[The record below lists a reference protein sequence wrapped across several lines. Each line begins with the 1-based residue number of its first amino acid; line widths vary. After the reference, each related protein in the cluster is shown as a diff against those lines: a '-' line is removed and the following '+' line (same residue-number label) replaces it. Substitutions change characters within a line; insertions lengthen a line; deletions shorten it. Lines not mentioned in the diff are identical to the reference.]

1 MLVISTWVVR
11 VLKTNMK
18 KRKGS
23 MKNSGEGLTNR
34 QSLILR
40 TVVESYIENGEPVG
54 SKYLCECGRFTC
66 SSATI
71 RNEMAEL
78 EARGYLEQPHTS
90 SGRVPTEAGYRF
102 YVDSLLESYNSTA
115 SDVERIK
122 NALKEKRAELDQILT
137 QASRLASSLTN
148 YTGLAVRP
156 GQRAG
161 AFCRYEA
168 ICLSPRSLLL
178 VMINPDGT
186 AKTRNLRTD
195 FDIGK
200 EDADALARTLN
211 SCIIGLAASE
221 ITLPLMMR
229 MEEMCAPS
237 SQLVSMAVKCIY
249 ETATERS
256 DGDVRIE
263 GVNRLLEYPEYSD
276 TESIAGLLGLGDS
289 KNALLELVRENDEGA
304 DDGDDVKIL
313 IGSEN
318 RLDALGSS
326 ALVFKTVRRGGKV
339 VGAVGVIG
347 PRRMKYQNVI
357 SMVDSLANG
366 ISELIGDDMLL
377 ATPETERNDS
387 DE

>member
-1 MLVISTWVVR
+1 M
-11 VLKTNMK
+11 KT
-18 KRKGS
+18 
-23 MKNSGEGLTNR
+23 SGDGLTNR

-40 TVVESYIENGEPVG
+40 TVVEAYIDNGEPVG

-78 EARGYLEQPHTS
+78 ENQGYLEQPHTS

-102 YVDSLLESYNSTA
+102 YVDSLLETYNSTA

-195 FDIGK
+195 FDIDK
-200 EDADALARTLN
+200 TDAEALARTLN
-211 SCIIGLAASE
+211 SCIVGLSASD

-249 ETATERS
+249 ETATEKS

-289 KNALLELVRENDEGA
+289 KNALLELVRDTGDGELDN
-304 DDGDDVKIL
+304 GDDVKIL

-318 RLDALGSS
+318 GLDALGSS
-326 ALVFKTVRRGGKV
+326 ALVFKTVKRGGKV

-357 SMVDSLANG
+357 SMVDSLASG
-366 ISELIGDDMLL
+366 INELIGDDMLL
-377 ATPETERNDS
+377 PTADTERNDGN
-387 DE
+387 E

>member
-1 MLVISTWVVR
+1 M
-11 VLKTNMK
+11 KT
-18 KRKGS
+18 
-23 MKNSGEGLTNR
+23 SGDGLTNR

-40 TVVESYIENGEPVG
+40 TVVESYIDNGEPVG
-54 SKYLCECGRFTC
+54 SKYLCECGRFSC

-102 YVDSLLESYNSTA
+102 YVDSLLETYNSTA

-156 GQRAG
+156 GQREG

-178 VMINPDGT
+178 VMINADGT

-195 FDIGK
+195 FDIDK
-200 EDADALARTLN
+200 ADADALARTLN
-211 SCIIGLAASE
+211 SCIVGLSASD

-237 SQLVSMAVKCIY
+237 PQLASMAVKCIY
-249 ETATERS
+249 ETATERN

-289 KNALLELVRENDEGA
+289 KNALLDLVRETGEGF

-326 ALVFKTVRRGGKV
+326 ALVFKTVKRGGKV

-357 SMVDSLANG
+357 SMVDSLASG
-366 ISELIGDDMLL
+366 INELIGDDMLL
-377 ATPETERNDS
+377 PTADTERNDGN
-387 DE
+387 E

>member
-1 MLVISTWVVR
+1 
-11 VLKTNMK
+11 MK
-18 KRKGS
+18 EAQ
-23 MKNSGEGLTNR
+23 NGLTNR

-54 SKYLCECGRFTC
+54 SKFLCECGRFTC

-78 EARGYLEQPHTS
+78 EALGYLEQPHTS
-90 SGRVPTEAGYRF
+90 SGRVPTELGYRF

-122 NALKEKRAELDQILT
+122 SALKEKRAELDQILT

-156 GQRAG
+156 GQGHG

-168 ICLSPRSLLL
+168 ICLSSRSLLL
-178 VMINPDGT
+178 VMINPDGS

-195 FDIGK
+195 VDITK
-200 EDADALARTLN
+200 EDADTLARTLN
-211 SCIIGLAASE
+211 SCIVGLSASE
-221 ITLPLMMR
+221 VTLPLMMR
-229 MEEMCAPS
+229 MEEMCAPAS
-237 SQLVSMAVKCIY
+237 HLVSMAVKCIY
-249 ETATERS
+249 ETAIEKN
-256 DGDVRIE
+256 DGDVRID

-289 KNALLELVRENDEGA
+289 KNALLDLVKESEELGGEA
-304 DDGDDVKIL
+304 GDDVKIL

-326 ALVFKTVRRGGKV
+326 ALVFKTVKRGGRV

-366 ISELIGDDMLL
+366 INELIGDDMLL
-377 ATPETERNDS
+377 PTADTERNNGN
-387 DE
+387 E

>member
-1 MLVISTWVVR
+1 
-11 VLKTNMK
+11 
-18 KRKGS
+18 

>member
-1 MLVISTWVVR
+1 M
-11 VLKTNMK
+11 KT
-18 KRKGS
+18 
-23 MKNSGEGLTNR
+23 SGDGLTNR

-40 TVVESYIENGEPVG
+40 TVVEAYIDNGEPVG

-78 EARGYLEQPHTS
+78 ENQGYLEQPHTS

-102 YVDSLLESYNSTA
+102 YVDSLLETYNSTA
-115 SDVERIK
+115 SDIERIK

-156 GQRAG
+156 GQGVG

-178 VMINPDGT
+178 VMINPDGN

-195 FDIGK
+195 VDITK
-200 EDADALARTLN
+200 DDAYTLARTLN
-211 SCIIGLAASE
+211 SCIIGLSASE
-221 ITLPLMMR
+221 VTLPLMMR
-229 MEEMCAPS
+229 MEEMCAPAS
-237 SQLVSMAVKCIY
+237 HLVSMAVKCIY

-256 DGDVRIE
+256 DGDVRID

-276 TESIAGLLGLGDS
+276 SESIAGLLGLGDS
-289 KNALLELVRENDEGA
+289 KNALLDLVRESEDIEN
-304 DDGDDVKIL
+304 DDGDVKIL

-326 ALVFKTVRRGGKV
+326 ALVFKTVKRGGKV

-357 SMVDSLANG
+357 SLVDSLANG
-366 ISELIGDDMLL
+366 INELISDDMLL
-377 ATPETERNDS
+377 HTSDIERKNR